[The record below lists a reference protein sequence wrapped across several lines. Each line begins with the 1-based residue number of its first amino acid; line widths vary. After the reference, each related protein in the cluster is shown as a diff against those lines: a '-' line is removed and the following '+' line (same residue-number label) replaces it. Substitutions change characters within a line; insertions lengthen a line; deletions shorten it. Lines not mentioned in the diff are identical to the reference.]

1 MNWGDKRVGGYY
13 CKTRGM
19 ILLVRRLFKA
29 RVNVAGEKGVV
40 FLPMRWV
47 EPTRIRVKKKL

>member
-1 MNWGDKRVGGYY
+1 VGGYY